1 MEPLIPKAWL
11 MPAIMSRVVC
21 HWTAGGY
28 IPSENDLA
36 HYHILIDGDG
46 KLHAG
51 EHIIADNEST
61 LDGDYAAHTRGTN
74 TGAIGVSMCCMAN
87 AKERPFAAG
96 PAPMREG
103 QWNAMVA
110 VVAQLCGF
118 YNIAV
123 TPQTVLGHG
132 EVQKNL
138 GRPQSGKWDPM
149 KLPFAPDLTPAQVG
163 QKLRS
168 EVSALLAP

>member
-1 MEPLIPKAWL
+1 MQPEIPKSWL
-11 MPAIMSRVVC
+11 MPAIMTRVIC

-28 IPSENDLA
+28 MPSENDLA

-46 KLHAG
+46 ALHQG
-51 EHIIADNEST
+51 EHVIADNESAA
-61 LDGDYAAHTRGTN
+61 DGDYAAHTAGTN
-74 TGAIGVSMCCMAN
+74 TGAIGVSMCCMVGATD
-87 AKERPFAAG
+87 RPFFAG
-96 PAPMREG
+96 SAPMREV
-103 QWNAMVA
+103 QWDAMIA
-110 VVAQLCGF
+110 VVAQLCRA

-149 KLPFAPDLTPAQVG
+149 KLPFAPQLTPAQVG
-163 QKLRS
+163 MKLRA
-168 EVSALLAP
+168 EVAALLAA